1 MIVEPAHPAR
11 IAPLLMAAYGLTE
24 REQEVTRLVLQ
35 GNSTTQIAARLPV
48 SPTPFKS
55 T

>member
-1 MIVEPAHPAR
+1 MIVEPAPPGR
-11 IAPLLMAAYGLTE
+11 IAPLLMSAYGLTE

-35 GNSTTQIAARLPV
+35 GNSTTEIAERLV
-48 SPTPFKS
+48 VLHTRCSS